1 MSIVWVLVA
10 DRSRAKIFHAL
21 PEGRPSFVSLAEFEF
36 PEGRQLAQDT
46 ESDSPG
52 RLQLRGA
59 SRSATEPHTDRAH
72 QTALRFAG
80 DLMKYL
86 NSACHEG
93 RFEKLFIIAP
103 PLFLG
108 TLRSLY
114 EPPLKKQ
121 IVLEVDK
128 DLTGLHET
136 DLQRRLGELLQAA
149 PLVR

>member
-10 DRSRAKIFHAL
+10 DRSRAKIFHAFA
-21 PEGRPSFVSLAEFEF
+21 EVHPSFVLLSEFEF
-36 PEGRQLAQDT
+36 PESRQLAQDT

-52 RLQLRGA
+52 RIQLRGA
-59 SRSATEPHTDRAH
+59 SRSATEPHIDRTH
-72 QTALRFAG
+72 LTAQRFAG
-80 DLMKYL
+80 DLMKHL
-86 NSACHEG
+86 NTACRER
-93 RFEKLFIIAP
+93 RFEKLFIVAP

-114 EPPLKKQ
+114 EPQLKKQ

-136 DLQRRLGELLQAA
+136 DLRSRLAEILQSV
-149 PLVR
+149 PLAK